1 VAQSLKAYAAEP
13 YAYAEARALAEG
25 LGVSEPVAITL
36 VRRGYRTTEEARRFL
51 DADESHPASAFD
63 SIGDATGQLL
73 AAIREGRR
81 ITVHGDFDVDGVC
94 ATTIAVSALRELGAE
109 CDWFIPDRLADGYG
123 LGCAGVDALA
133 ARGTSLILTVD
144 CAITAVE
151 GVEHARSLGIDVVVT
166 DHHQPGPELPDCTI
180 VHPAL
185 SGYPFTELC
194 GTAVAWK
201 LTQALREAA
210 GADPARADDDLDLVA
225 LATVADVVP
234 LLGENRSLVRRGLDV
249 ARRARRPGMR
259 ALMAVSRC
267 EPSSLD
273 ETDLAFRLG
282 PRINAAGR
290 LYRADAGVELF
301 LTEDP
306 ERADSI
312 ADELERANQ
321 ERRRTEREVDAAAAA
336 ALRELPEDLR
346 DAGALVLAGEGWHP
360 GVVGIVASRM
370 AERHF
375 KPVVLISLDA
385 EGGGRGSG
393 RSVPGFDLLEGLR
406 SCSQHLER
414 FGGHRAAAGLE
425 LRAESV
431 DAFRDAF
438 VAHAAAVIGPGAGA
452 RTERIDAVVGGDG
465 IGLDLAE
472 ELERLGPFGAGNP
485 GVSLLVP
492 SARVRDV
499 RGMGEGK
506 HSRFDLQSGAHR
518 ALTVAFGRPSI
529 PVSEDEPVD
538 ASVRLEVNQWN
549 GAVEPRLVLREM
561 YRLGEKPGPA
571 AEGEHSCEM
580 APREWWQRFD
590 TELERDPGLAPAA
603 APGAE
608 VARSTIQRG
617 GSALAIIA
625 ELVSSGGQVLALSA
639 DASRRAGLA
648 DGPAGLARFGG
659 GAPRIACGRCP
670 VSAVEA
676 LSDPGAGRLALA
688 DYPALELA
696 PGIVAGHDHVVLV
709 DPPPFPQ
716 LMALASATDTPGRFL
731 HPVWGDA
738 EHAFAL
744 TVLDQ
749 QLGLR
754 MELRSLFR
762 DLRAA
767 GSVAGEELI
776 AALRGSG
783 RHPRSPE
790 LAGRCLRVL
799 GELDVV
805 RIDRESGVRRLGA
818 VSSDGTELE
827 RSEAFRAYG
836 ARHEEGKRYLASLR
850 HR

>member
-1 VAQSLKAYAAEP
+1 MAQSLKAYAAEP
-13 YAYAEARALAEG
+13 YAYAEARALAES

-63 SIGDATGQLL
+63 SIGDATGRLL

-151 GVEHARSLGIDVVVT
+151 AVEHARSLGIEVVVT

-210 GADPARADDDLDLVA
+210 GADPACADDDLDLVA

-259 ALMAVSRC
+259 ALIAVSRC
-267 EPSSLD
+267 EPSTLD

-290 LYRADAGVELF
+290 LYRADAGVELL

-306 ERADSI
+306 ERAEAI

-385 EGGGRGSG
+385 EGGGVDPGEAFPDSTCSRACVRARSIWSASEVTARPRASSFG
-393 RSVPGFDLLEGLR
+393 RRTSARSATPSSPTRLR
-406 SCSQHLER
+406 RSDPAPAL
-414 FGGHRAAAGLE
+414 
-425 LRAESV
+425 
-431 DAFRDAF
+431 
-438 VAHAAAVIGPGAGA
+438 GP
-452 RTERIDAVVGGDG
+452 RRIDAVVGGDG

-561 YRLGEKPGPA
+561 YRLGEKPGLA

-580 APREWWQRFD
+580 APQEWWQRFD
-590 TELERDPGLAPAA
+590 TELERDPSLAPAA

-716 LMALASATDTPGRFL
+716 LMALASATDAPGRFL

-767 GSVAGEELI
+767 GSVAGEGLI

-827 RSEAFRAYG
+827 RSETFRAYG